1 MSASNPLQL
10 TRRNLLKLGGMV
22 MVSSVAAAGL
32 VAESTGTAPAVA
44 GAFPIPPIDR
54 VSSFIAIGADGS
66 VTAYHG
72 HVDLGTGIRTSLAQL
87 VADELDV
94 EFERIT
100 MVLGHTGRTPN
111 QGPTIASNTIQ
122 VDAIPMRKAAAQ
134 VRQLLL
140 GLAAEKLQQPVSALT
155 TSKGAVVAKGG
166 RRIGY
171 GELAQGQDLN
181 IALDKEVPLRT
192 GGFNYI
198 GKSVQ
203 RVDIPAKVLGAL
215 AYVHDVRVPGM
226 LHGRVVRPPY
236 GGADASAPLGS
247 SLISVNEQSVAH
259 LPGIVKVVV
268 QGDFVGIVAEREE
281 QAIAAMRQLE
291 VKWKDW
297 AGVPDLSLNAMH
309 DTLVKHEKTDRML
322 REDAGID
329 EAFSGAKKVI
339 EADYVWPYHLHASI
353 GPSCAVADVS
363 ASQIQV
369 WTGSQNPHDV
379 RKDIAT
385 LTGMAADQI
394 NVTRLEASGCYGRN
408 CADDVASD
416 AVLLSQAVGR
426 PVRVQLMREQE
437 AAWEPKGT
445 GQLIRVRGGL
455 DENHAVLGYELKTCY
470 PSNDAA
476 ALALILTGKVPN
488 KPKVLQMGD
497 RTAIPQYE
505 YPKMRVVSQ
514 DAAPIVR
521 ASWMRG
527 VSALPNV
534 FAHEC
539 WIDECAYLAGE
550 DPLAYRLRYLK
561 DPRAVALTH
570 AAHKQAGWQDGPA
583 HRNPAQADQR
593 LVKGRGFAYARYYH
607 SKFPGYGAAWATWI
621 CDVTVDRET
630 GVIKVDKVFV
640 AHDCGEMVNPAGVRH
655 QVHGNII
662 QSTSRV
668 LKEYVTFD
676 SKGVT
681 SLDWGGYPIL
691 RFDEL
696 PEIDVQLVERPGE
709 DPMGAGESASV
720 PSAAAVSNAVF
731 DATGVR
737 LREVPFTPAR
747 VLAAL
752 KAKAADAAPADKAQ
766 N

>member
-259 LPGIVKVVV
+259 LPGIVKLVV

-309 DTLVKHEKTDRML
+309 DTLVQHEKTDRML

-353 GPSCAVADVS
+353 GPSCAVAEVS

-583 HRNPAQADQR
+583 HRNPAPADQR

>member
-192 GGFNYI
+192 GGFKYI

-353 GPSCAVADVS
+353 GPSCAVAEVS

-583 HRNPAQADQR
+583 HRNPAPADQR

>member
-247 SLISVNEQSVAH
+247 SLISVNEQSIAH

-353 GPSCAVADVS
+353 GPSCAVAEVS

-583 HRNPAQADQR
+583 HRNPAPADQR

>member
-22 MVSSVAAAGL
+22 MVSSVAAADL

-353 GPSCAVADVS
+353 GPSCAVAEVS

-583 HRNPAQADQR
+583 HRNPAPADQR